1 MIEWIIASKSLGAL
15 HVRAGVV
22 ARARRASLPH
32 RRGENGKTGG
42 KWWIFTTSRTSGARG
57 TRDAIDATTRTSVVN
72 AVNGGR

>member
-1 MIEWIIASKSLGAL
+1 LAELSRAVIEWIIASKSLGAL

-42 KWWIFTTSRTSGARG
+42 KSRISR
-57 TRDAIDATTRTSVVN
+57 
-72 AVNGGR
+72 